1 MKRGRKTLRRTKKHS
16 KSQRKTRSHKHHSRR
31 LHNHK
36 LTSRRLRGGNGEVVV
51 AGPAGVMNMSE
62 FQKTMENVDN
72 QGPE

>member
-16 KSQRKTRSHKHHSRR
+16 KSQRKTRSHKHHSR
-31 LHNHK
+31 K
-36 LTSRRLRGGNGEVVV
+36 LRSRRLRGGNGEVVV